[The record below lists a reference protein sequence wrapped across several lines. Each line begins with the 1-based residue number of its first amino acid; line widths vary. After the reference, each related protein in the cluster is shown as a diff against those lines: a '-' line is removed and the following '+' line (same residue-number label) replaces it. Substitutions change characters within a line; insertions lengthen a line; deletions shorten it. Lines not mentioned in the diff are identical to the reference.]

1 MERHSLSKLSPEDLR
16 AYRRCTS
23 GLYLSYFVVVVVA
36 LGLTFVNR
44 PAGELAA
51 SKDAQ
56 LALNKQSDGNVSAQH
71 GAKP

>member
-23 GLYLSYFVVVVVA
+23 GLYLSYFVVVVA

-71 GAKP
+71 GAEP